1 MSRLLVVDD
10 EEGVR
15 RSLKKVLQPEGYT
28 IVLAENGTEAI
39 RLVSENGEDIETVI
53 SDFRMPGI
61 DGLETLVA
69 IGKLNPEITRIL
81 LTGYATMES
90 AIEAVNAGIDGFI
103 TKPFEN
109 AELKSK
115 IREYNLKKRLK
126 QFVSEQIL
134 QMLHAEGVKIS
145 ARRQQVSVLFCDIRG
160 FTALV
165 AETKPEELVEI
176 MNGSYFTP
184 LDNVI
189 FACNGTLDKHIGDS
203 IMAVFGAP
211 MPSSDHADRALECA
225 LAMMAE
231 MERVNGKLRVSGR
244 ELAIGI
250 GIGSGEVMAGFF
262 GSSRKREYTV
272 LGPPVNRAARLEQQA
287 QAGQMIICEDTFR
300 RLSDKTRFG
309 RLETFPLEVDGI
321 AITVYSLSATSR
333 GSM

>member
-15 RSLKKVLQPEGYT
+15 RSLKKVLEPAGYS
-28 IVLAENGTEAI
+28 IVLAENGSEAI
-39 RLVSENGEDIETVI
+39 RHVNDNGEDIETVI

-61 DGLETLVA
+61 DGLETLIA

-81 LTGYATMES
+81 LTGYATMNS

-109 AELKSK
+109 AELRSK
-115 IREYNLKKRLK
+115 ILEYNLKKRLK

-134 QMLHAEGVKIS
+134 QLMHTEGVRIS

-165 AETKPEELVEI
+165 AETKAAELVEI
-176 MNGSYFTP
+176 MNGSYFSP

-211 MPSSDHADRALECA
+211 LPSGDHADRALECA
-225 LAMMAE
+225 LAMMKE
-231 MERVNGKLRVSGR
+231 MERVNEKLKTSGR
-244 ELAIGI
+244 QLAIGI

-272 LGPPVNRAARLEQQA
+272 LGPAVNRAARLEQQA
-287 QAGQMIICEDTFR
+287 GKGQIVLCEDTFR
-300 RLSDKTRFG
+300 LLSDKARFG
-309 RLETFPLEVDGI
+309 KLETLTLQVDGS
-321 AITVYSLSATSR
+321 AITVYSLM
-333 GSM
+333 GI

>member
-15 RSLKKVLQPEGYT
+15 RSLKKVLEPAGYS
-28 IVLAENGTEAI
+28 IVLAENGREAI
-39 RLVSENGEDIETVI
+39 RHVNDNGEDIETVI

-61 DGLETLVA
+61 DGLETLIA

-81 LTGYATMES
+81 LTGYATMNS

-109 AELKSK
+109 AELRSK
-115 IREYNLKKRLK
+115 ILEYNLKKRLK

-134 QMLHAEGVKIS
+134 HLMHTEGVRIS

-165 AETKPEELVEI
+165 AETKAAELVEI
-176 MNGSYFTP
+176 MNGSYFSP

-211 MPSSDHADRALECA
+211 LPSGDHADRALECA
-225 LAMMAE
+225 LAMMKE
-231 MERVNGKLRVSGR
+231 MERVNEKLKTSGR
-244 ELAIGI
+244 QLAIGI

-272 LGPPVNRAARLEQQA
+272 LGPAVNRAARLEQQA
-287 QAGQMIICEDTFR
+287 GKGQIVLCEDTFR
-300 RLSDKTRFG
+300 LLSDKARFG
-309 RLETFPLEVDGI
+309 KLETLTLQVDGS
-321 AITVYSLSATSR
+321 AITVYSLM
-333 GSM
+333 GI

>member
-39 RLVSENGEDIETVI
+39 RLVSENGDDIETVI

-61 DGLETLVA
+61 DGLETLIA

-81 LTGYATMES
+81 LTGYATLES
-90 AIEAVNAGIDGFI
+90 AIEALNAGIDGFI

-109 AELKSK
+109 AELRSK

-134 QMLHAEGVKIS
+134 EMLHTEGIS
-145 ARRQQVSVLFCDIRG
+145 IGAKRQTLSVLFCDIRG
-160 FTALV
+160 FSSLV
-165 AETKPEELVEI
+165 DATEPEELVEI
-176 MNGSYFTP
+176 MNGSYFSP

-189 FACNGTLDKHIGDS
+189 FTCNGTLDKHIGDS

-211 MPSSDHADRALECA
+211 VASSDHADRAMECA
-225 LAMMAE
+225 VAMMAE
-231 MERVNGKLRVSGR
+231 MERVNEKLKASGR
-244 ELAIGI
+244 QLAIGI
-250 GIGSGEVMAGFF
+250 GIGSGEVIAGFI
-262 GSSRKREYTV
+262 GSCRKKEYTV
-272 LGPPVNRAARLEQQA
+272 LGPPVNKAARLEQQA
-287 QAGQMIICEDTFR
+287 GKWQIVLCEDTFR

-309 RLETFPLEVDGI
+309 KLETFHLAVDGSV
-321 AITVYSLSATSR
+321 ITAYSLSARERISE
-333 GSM
+333 